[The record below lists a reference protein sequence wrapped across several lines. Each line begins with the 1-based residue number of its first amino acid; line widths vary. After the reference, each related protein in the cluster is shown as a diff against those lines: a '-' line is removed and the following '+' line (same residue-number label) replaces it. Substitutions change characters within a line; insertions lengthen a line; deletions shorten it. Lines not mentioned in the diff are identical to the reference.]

1 MVHVFPF
8 VRSRSLS
15 DESVKWN
22 RNSAGYSYEPYR
34 VPSRIVT
41 LMLLLAALN
50 LYASYTANIVA
61 LLQSTTDS
69 IRTIADLFY
78 SPLKL
83 GAQDVVH
90 VRHYL
95 KVGGPR
101 IREESHLLQPGLPT
115 RPSNNVRLPIF
126 SQSFQDPLRKAIVEK
141 IEPKGHNSSWL
152 PVEEGVRRVKDELFA
167 FHSELG
173 AFYKIMQE
181 TYREE
186 EKCGITEI
194 DILNMLYPLL
204 VIPTRSPYLEI
215 VKNA

>member
-1 MVHVFPF
+1 MMYVFPF
-8 VRSRSLS
+8 VRSPS
-15 DESVKWN
+15 DKVKWS
-22 RNSAGYSYEPYR
+22 RNPAGYSYEPYR

-95 KVGGPR
+95 KVR
-101 IREESHLLQPGLPT
+101 IREESFLFQLSLPT
-115 RPSNNVRLPIF
+115 RSSNNVRLPIF
-126 SQSFQDPLRKAIVEK
+126 SQSFQDPLRRAIVEK